1 MDKKSHNGLSDTT
14 ESTRLAAW
22 ASKLTLDDI
31 PNEVRRAVSE
41 TVLDTVALSI
51 ASAETDYGQAI
62 RSASD
67 TPGNCAVFGATETR
81 SGYDAALIN
90 GTTAHGEDFDNTYEG
105 CPVHSGVVIVP
116 ALFAAGE
123 MHQLPAAQV
132 ALGIAAGIEVMCRLG
147 ATAKKAVHSQGFHPT
162 SVLGTVASA
171 VGVGVARG
179 YNQKQLTDTI
189 GDAASMASGIIE
201 YLGDGSWTKRLHA
214 GWAAQCGLRA
224 AAIGGAGFFG
234 PRAAIEGVHG
244 LYKAFAPSI
253 TPDYEMLTGE
263 LGERWEA
270 ARVAFKPYACGTM
283 TQPFIDCAVRLAQH
297 GIDWDA
303 IETITCV
310 VGEGT
315 VHRLWEPLADKQQP
329 PTPYAAKFSGPY
341 TVAAGLRF
349 GDAGLAE
356 FTPSAIEDEAVRL
369 LSAKVRYVID
379 PDNEY
384 PVNYTG
390 DVTIRLRDGTEL
402 QEHQGQLR
410 GGMRE
415 PMSHTEL
422 VNKCQANLSFANWA
436 GVNAEGIDAF
446 TQAMFNDEGTFS
458 AGLLTRP

>member
-1 MDKKSHNGLSDTT
+1 MHGKSHNGVSEVTQ
-14 ESTRLAAW
+14 SARLARW
-22 ASKLTLDDI
+22 ASELTLDDI
-31 PNEVRRAVSE
+31 PDNVKKAVGE

-51 ASAETDYGQAI
+51 ASADTDYGQAV
-62 RSASD
+62 RKASD
-67 TPGNCAVFGATETR
+67 TPGACTVFGARETR

-105 CPVHSGVVIVP
+105 CPVHSGVVVVP

-123 MHQLPAAQV
+123 MHQLPAARV
-132 ALGIAAGIEVMCRLG
+132 ALGLAVGVEIMCRLG

-179 YNQKQLTDTI
+179 YSAQQLTDTI

-234 PRAAIEGVHG
+234 PGAAIEGTHG
-244 LYKAFAPSI
+244 LFKAFAPSI
-253 TPDYEMLTGE
+253 DPDYDALTGE
-263 LGERWEA
+263 LGQRWEA

-283 TQPFIDCAVRLAQH
+283 TQPFIDCAVRLAAK
-297 GIDWDA
+297 GIDHEA
-303 IETITCV
+303 IESITCT

-315 VHRLWEPLADKQQP
+315 VHRLWEPLAHKQQP

-356 FTPSAIEDEAVRL
+356 FTQTAIDDEALRA
-369 LSAKVRYVID
+369 LSAKVNYLVD

-384 PVNYTG
+384 PLNYTG
-390 DVTIRLRDGTEL
+390 DVTIKLRDGREL
-402 QEHQGQLR
+402 HEHQGQLR

-415 PMSHTEL
+415 PMSHAEL
-422 VNKCQANLSFANWA
+422 IKKCQANLDFAGWSGGDANR
-436 GVNAEGIDAF
+436 IDAF
-446 TQAMFNDEGTFS
+446 TETMQSDDAVFT
-458 AGLLTRP
+458 AKLLRKG